1 MLFFLTLRSFGSQP
15 LTHPLRL
22 MSGGLLML
30 LMLTASGCGL
40 LPKWTAAAQVK
51 SPDRRGGGDG
61 KDQPI
66 AVDVAI
72 ATTAGLTT
80 QREYTGTT
88 QPFQEVIVRAQT
100 EGQLRQLNVDVGDR
114 VQQGQTLAT
123 IDDTLLTTAT
133 TVADAELTA
142 RRAEIIQ
149 LQSQVNEAE
158 TQVEQTRLQ
167 LQQAESDAA
176 RYEKLAKA
184 GAIAQQQA
192 EQSRT
197 QAGTAAKILQSAQ
210 DKVRTQ
216 EQAIVAANG
225 RIVAQQAVV
234 DQQQERRSYAVPVA
248 PIAGTVLSRSTEA
261 GNLVQVGN
269 ELLRLGD
276 FGQVKVTV
284 QVSELDLADVRV
296 GSTAKVR
303 LDAFPKEAL
312 IGRVSRI
319 SPVANSTSRLVPIE
333 VIVPNSG
340 SRLSSG
346 LLARVSFSQTKPDQ
360 IVVPLSAFP
369 SDRGKRPAKPT
380 GEAPDKS
387 QADKPQADKSNPE
400 KPEADKPQTDKPKT
414 DKPNSGSERG
424 RDRGASEAKKSQ
436 GTLFVVTGEGEQA
449 NVSARSVTLGEQIDG
464 KVQILSGLSPGERF
478 VARSGRPLKDGDA
491 VRLSILSEK

>member
-1 MLFFLTLRSFGSQP
+1 MFTLMMLA
-15 LTHPLRL
+15 
-22 MSGGLLML
+22 
-30 LMLTASGCGL
+30 ASGCGF
-40 LPKWTAAAQVK
+40 LPKSTADAQVS
-51 SPDRRGGGDG
+51 SPDRPNGGTGQ
-61 KDQPI
+61 DQPI

-72 ATTAGLTT
+72 AATANLSS

-88 QPFQEVIVRAQT
+88 QPFQEVIIRAQT

-133 TVADAELTA
+133 TGADAELAA

-149 LQSQVNEAE
+149 LQSQVNDAQ

-197 QAGTAAKILQSAQ
+197 LARTSAQILQSAQ
-210 DKVRTQ
+210 EKVRTQ

-234 DQQQERRSYAVPVA
+234 EQQQERRSYAVPVA
-248 PIAGTVLSRSTEA
+248 PIMGTVLSRSTEA

-276 FGQVKVTV
+276 FNRVKVTV
-284 QVSELDLADVRV
+284 QVSELDLAAVQV

-303 LDAFPKEAL
+303 LDAFPKDSL
-312 IGRVSRI
+312 SGQVTRI

-333 VIVPNSG
+333 VVVPNAG
-340 SRLSSG
+340 NRLSSG
-346 LLARVSFSQTKPDQ
+346 LLARVSFSQTQPDRV
-360 IVVPLSAFP
+360 VVPLSALP
-369 SDRGKRPAKPT
+369 TDRGKRPAKPT
-380 GEAPDKS
+380 GKPS
-387 QADKPQADKSNPE
+387 Q
-400 KPEADKPQTDKPKT
+400 
-414 DKPNSGSERG
+414 
-424 RDRGASEAKKSQ
+424 Q
-436 GTLFVVTGEGEQA
+436 GTLFVVKEEGDRA
-449 NVSARSVTLGEQIDG
+449 SVSARSVTLGEQIDG

-478 VARSGRPLKDGDA
+478 VSRSGRPLKDGDA

>member
-1 MLFFLTLRSFGSQP
+1 MRFFLTITVMLRVQARQLQSIDR
-15 LTHPLRL
+15 LALLPLRAIGSGLFMCL
-22 MSGGLLML
+22 MVSV
-30 LMLTASGCGL
+30 SGCGL
-40 LPKWTAAAQVK
+40 WPKTAADAQVQ
-51 SPDRRGGGDG
+51 SSNRAGAGQ
-61 KDQPI
+61 DQPI

-72 ATTAGLTT
+72 AATADLSS

-88 QPFQEVIVRAQT
+88 QPFQEVIIRAQT

-114 VQQGQTLAT
+114 VKQGQTLAT

-133 TVADAELTA
+133 TAADAELAA

-149 LQSQVNEAE
+149 LQSQVNEAQ

-176 RYEKLAKA
+176 RNEKLVKA

-197 QAGTAAKILQSAQ
+197 QARTAAKILQSAQ
-210 DKVRTQ
+210 DKVRIQ

-248 PIAGTVLSRSTEA
+248 PITGTVLSRSTEA

-276 FGQVKVTV
+276 FRQVKVTV
-284 QVSELDLADVRV
+284 QISELDLADVRV
-296 GSTAKVR
+296 GNTAKVR
-303 LDAFPKEAL
+303 LDAFPKDAL
-312 IGRVSRI
+312 SGQVTRI

-333 VIVPNSG
+333 VVVPNAG
-340 SRLSSG
+340 NRLSSG
-346 LLARVSFSQTKPDQ
+346 LLARVSFSQTQPDR
-360 IVVPLSAFP
+360 IVVPLAALP
-369 SDRGKRPAKPT
+369 TDRGKRPEKPAGDHNGKPDGKQPNTAKPSDRASAT
-380 GEAPDKS
+380 GKS
-387 QADKPQADKSNPE
+387 PQQS
-400 KPEADKPQTDKPKT
+400 
-414 DKPNSGSERG
+414 
-424 RDRGASEAKKSQ
+424 
-436 GTLFVVTGEGEQA
+436 TLFIVTGEGDQA
-449 NVSARSVTLGEQIDG
+449 RVSARSVTLGEKIDG

-478 VARSGRPLKDGDA
+478 VARSSRPLKDGDA
-491 VRLSILSEK
+491 VRLSVLSEK

>member
-1 MLFFLTLRSFGSQP
+1 MLFFLTLTVKLRVRSRQLIAFDRQALGHSARLISLGSF
-15 LTHPLRL
+15 
-22 MSGGLLML
+22 ML

-40 LPKWTAAAQVK
+40 LPKGTADAQVK
-51 SPDRRGGGDG
+51 SPDRAKGGIGQ
-61 KDQPI
+61 DQPI

-72 ATTAGLTT
+72 AATANLSS

-88 QPFQEVIVRAQT
+88 QPFQEVIIRAQT

-114 VQQGQTLAT
+114 VEQGQTLAT

-133 TVADAELTA
+133 TAADAELSA

-149 LQSQVNEAE
+149 LQSQVNEAQ

-176 RYEKLAKA
+176 RYEKLVKA

-197 QAGTAAKILQSAQ
+197 LARTSAKILQSAQ
-210 DKVRTQ
+210 EKVRTQ

-234 DQQQERRSYAVPVA
+234 EQQQERRSYAVPVA
-248 PIAGTVLSRSTEA
+248 PIVGTVLSRATEA

-276 FGQVKVTV
+276 FRQVKVTV
-284 QVSELDLADVRV
+284 QVSELDLAAVQV
-296 GSTAKVR
+296 GSMAKVR
-303 LDAFPKEAL
+303 LDAFPKDSL
-312 IGRVSRI
+312 NGQVTRI

-333 VIVPNSG
+333 VVVPNAG
-340 SRLSSG
+340 NRLSSG
-346 LLARVSFSQTKPDQ
+346 LLARVSFSQTQPDQ
-360 IVVPLSAFP
+360 IVVPLSALP
-369 SDRGKRPAKPT
+369 TDREKPKAKPA
-380 GEAPDKS
+380 GDAP
-387 QADKPQADKSNPE
+387 DKSNPE
-400 KPEADKPQTDKPKT
+400 KPKAEKPNPE
-414 DKPNSGSERG
+414 KPNSGTTSG
-424 RDRGASEAKKSQ
+424 RDRVADVAKKSQ
-436 GTLFVVTGEGEQA
+436 GTLFVVTGEGDQA
-449 NVSARSVTLGEQIDG
+449 RVSARSVTLGEQIDG
-464 KVQILSGLSPGERF
+464 KVQILSGLSPGEHF
-478 VARSGRPLKDGDA
+478 VSRSGRPLKDGDA

>member
-1 MLFFLTLRSFGSQP
+1 MLFFLALTATLRGRSTRLISFGSQA
-15 LTHPLRL
+15 LVHPPRL
-22 MSGGLLML
+22 MGGGLLML
-30 LMLTASGCGL
+30 LMLTCSGCGL
-40 LPKWTAAAQVK
+40 LPKWTADAQVN
-51 SPDRRGGGDG
+51 SPDRGKGGGPG
-61 KDQPI
+61 QDQPI
-66 AVDVAI
+66 AVDVEI
-72 ATTAGLTT
+72 AATASLTT

-88 QPFQEVIVRAQT
+88 QPFQEVIIRAQT
-100 EGQLRQLNVDVGDR
+100 EGQLRQLNVDVGDQ

-123 IDDTLLTTAT
+123 LDDTLLNTAT
-133 TVADAELTA
+133 TAADAELAA

-197 QAGTAAKILQSAQ
+197 QARTAAKILQSAE
-210 DKVRTQ
+210 DRVRTQ

-248 PIAGTVLSRSTEA
+248 PITGTVLSRSTEV

-276 FGQVKVTV
+276 FSQVKVTV

-303 LDAFPKEAL
+303 LDAFPKDSL
-312 IGRVSRI
+312 RGQVTRI

-333 VIVPNSG
+333 VVVPNSG
-340 SRLSSG
+340 NRLSSG
-346 LLARVSFSQTKPDQ
+346 LLARVSFRQAQPDR
-360 IVVPLSAFP
+360 IVVPLSALP
-369 SDRGKRPAKPT
+369 EDRGKRPAKPA
-380 GEAPDKS
+380 GNAP
-387 QADKPQADKSNPE
+387 DKSNPE
-400 KPEADKPQTDKPKT
+400 KPKAE
-414 DKPNSGSERG
+414 KPNSSPVSG
-424 RDRGASEAKKSQ
+424 RDRGAGEAKPRKSQ
-436 GTLFVVTGEGEQA
+436 GTLFVVTGTGEQA
-449 NVSARSVTLGEQIDG
+449 KVSARSVTLGKQIDG
-464 KVQILSGLSPGERF
+464 KVQILSGLSPGERY
-478 VARSGRPLKDGDA
+478 VSRSGRPLKDGDA

>member
-1 MLFFLTLRSFGSQP
+1 MALLLT
-15 LTHPLRL
+15 T
-22 MSGGLLML
+22 
-30 LMLTASGCGL
+30 SGCGVF
-40 LPKWTAAAQVK
+40 PKWTADAQVK
-51 SPDRRGGGDG
+51 SPDRGKDSG

-72 ATTAGLTT
+72 AATASLTT

-114 VQQGQTLAT
+114 VEQGQTLAT

-133 TVADAELTA
+133 TAADAELAA

-149 LQSQVNEAE
+149 LESQVNEAE

-167 LQQAESDAA
+167 LQQAEADAN
-176 RYEKLAKA
+176 RYEKLVKA
-184 GAIAQQQA
+184 GAIAAQQA
-192 EQSRT
+192 EQART
-197 QAGTAAKILQSAQ
+197 QARTAAKILQSAQ

-234 DQQQERRSYAVPVA
+234 AQQQERRSYAEPVA
-248 PIAGTVLSRSTEA
+248 PIFGTVLSRSTEA

-276 FGQVKVTV
+276 FRQVKVTV

-296 GSTAKVR
+296 GNTAKVR
-303 LDAFPKEAL
+303 LDAFPKAAL
-312 IGRVSRI
+312 TGRVSRI
-319 SPVANSTSRLVPIE
+319 SPVANATSRLIPIE
-333 VIVPNSG
+333 VIIPNAG

-346 LLARVSFSQTKPDQ
+346 LLARVSFSQTQPDR
-360 IVVPLSAFP
+360 IVVPLAAFP
-369 SDRGKRPAKPT
+369 DDRGKRQAKPNPAKP
-380 GEAPDKS
+380 
-387 QADKPQADKSNPE
+387 NPE
-400 KPEADKPQTDKPKT
+400 KPNPEKPK
-414 DKPNSGSERG
+414 
-424 RDRGASEAKKSQ
+424 AKKSQ

-449 NVSARSVTLGEQIDG
+449 NVSARSVTLGDQIDG
-464 KVQILSGLSPGERF
+464 KVQILSGLSPGERY
-478 VARSGRPLKDGDA
+478 VSRSGRPLNDGDA
-491 VRLSILSEK
+491 VRLSILSEQ

>member
-1 MLFFLTLRSFGSQP
+1 MLFFLKLTATLQVRSRPPIAISSP
-15 LTHPLRL
+15 ALMPPLRL
-22 MSGGLLML
+22 MGGGLLML
-30 LMLTASGCGL
+30 LMLTTSGCGI
-40 LPKWTAAAQVK
+40 LPKWTADAQVK
-51 SPDRRGGGDG
+51 SPDRGKDRG

-72 ATTAGLTT
+72 AATASLTT

-88 QPFQEVIVRAQT
+88 QPFQEVIIRAQT

-133 TVADAELTA
+133 TQADAELAA

-149 LQSQVNEAE
+149 LQSQVNEAQ

-197 QAGTAAKILQSAQ
+197 LARTAAQVLKSAQ

-216 EQAIVAANG
+216 AQAIVAANG

-234 DQQQERRSYAVPVA
+234 DQQQERRSYAAPVA
-248 PIAGTVLSRSTEA
+248 PIVGTVLSRSTEA

-276 FGQVKVTV
+276 FSQVKVTV
-284 QVSELDLADVRV
+284 QVSELDLADVRL

-303 LDAFPKEAL
+303 LDAFPKESL
-312 IGRVSRI
+312 NGQVTRI
-319 SPVANSTSRLVPIE
+319 SPVANATSRLVPIE
-333 VIVPNSG
+333 VVIPNTG
-340 SRLSSG
+340 NRLSSG

-360 IVVPLSAFP
+360 IVVPLSALP
-369 SDRGKRPAKPT
+369 SDREKGKARDQGSAV
-380 GEAPDKS
+380 GKS
-387 QADKPQADKSNPE
+387 PQ
-400 KPEADKPQTDKPKT
+400 
-414 DKPNSGSERG
+414 PN
-424 RDRGASEAKKSQ
+424 
-436 GTLFVVTGEGEQA
+436 TLFVVTGKGDQA
-449 NVSARSVTLGEQIDG
+449 SVSARSVTLGEKIDG
-464 KVQILSGLSPGERF
+464 KVQILSGLSPGDRF
-478 VARSGRPLKDGDA
+478 VARSSRPLKDGDA
-491 VRLSILSEK
+491 IRLSILSEK

>member
-1 MLFFLTLRSFGSQP
+1 MLFFLTVKLQVRSRLLIAFGGRS
-15 LTHPLRL
+15 LGNSTRL
-22 MSGGLLML
+22 ISLGSFML

-40 LPKWTAAAQVK
+40 LPKATADAQVS
-51 SPDRRGGGDG
+51 SPNRANGSGQ
-61 KDQPI
+61 DQAI

-72 ATTAGLTT
+72 AATANLSS

-88 QPFQEVIVRAQT
+88 QPFQEVIIRAQT

-114 VQQGQTLAT
+114 VEQGQTLAT

-133 TVADAELTA
+133 TAADAELAA

-149 LQSQVNEAE
+149 LQSQVNEAQ

-176 RYEKLAKA
+176 RYEKLVKA

-197 QAGTAAKILQSAQ
+197 LARTSAKILQSAQ

-234 DQQQERRSYAVPVA
+234 EQQQERRSYAVPVA
-248 PIAGTVLSRSTEA
+248 PIMGTVLSRSTEA

-276 FGQVKVTV
+276 FRQVKVTV
-284 QVSELDLADVRV
+284 QVSELDLATVQV

-303 LDAFPKEAL
+303 LDAFPKDSL
-312 IGRVSRI
+312 SGQVTRI

-333 VIVPNSG
+333 VVVPNAG
-340 SRLSSG
+340 NRLSSG
-346 LLARVSFSQTKPDQ
+346 LLARVSFSQTQADR
-360 IVVPLSAFP
+360 IVVPLSALP
-369 SDRGKRPAKPT
+369 TDRGKRPAKPT
-380 GEAPDKS
+380 G
-387 QADKPQADKSNPE
+387 NP
-400 KPEADKPQTDKPKT
+400 AQ
-414 DKPNSGSERG
+414 
-424 RDRGASEAKKSQ
+424 Q
-436 GTLFVVTGEGEQA
+436 GTLFVVKEEGDRA
-449 NVSARSVTLGEQIDG
+449 SVSARSVTLGEQIDG

-478 VARSGRPLKDGDA
+478 VSRSGRPLKDGDA